1 MLFKKKKKTKSATTV
16 DKVEEEVKEVKSKD
30 KDRSEFIRTE
40 FKKLNSEISDLNYKI
55 RNNVAE
61 LDRVNHALEDLIKLT
76 EETDLDDE

>member
-16 DKVEEEVKEVKSKD
+16 DKVEEEVEKVTSKD

-40 FKKLNSEISDLNYKI
+40 FKKLNSEISNLNYKI

>member
-16 DKVEEEVKEVKSKD
+16 DKVEEVKSKD

-40 FKKLNSEISDLNYKI
+40 FKKLNSEISNLNYKI

>member
-16 DKVEEEVKEVKSKD
+16 DKVEEEVKEVKSID